1 MILFSRFFNLC
12 IDKKCTDNK
21 KQFCR
26 LEHFI
31 NFTVFLFILFILKL
45 IILILLYFSL
55 TFKSIH
61 NLRVKSIIIVK
72 AKRDFL

>member
-1 MILFSRFFNLC
+1 MTLFSLVYALIRNAL
-12 IDKKCTDNK
+12 IRKNS
-21 KQFCR
+21 R
-26 LEHFI
+26 LKHFI
-31 NFTVFLFILFILKL
+31 NFTVFSFILFILKL
-45 IILILLYFSL
+45 IILILLCFSL